1 MKIELER
8 REIHFILNLL
18 AEKPMNEVAPLV
30 EKIANQLVT
39 DCTEC
44 ANTEI
49 CKAGHYG
56 ACLCEP
62 RFLQR
67 L

>member
-1 MKIELER
+1 MTINLER

-18 AEKPMNEVAPLV
+18 AERPYMEVAPLV

-56 ACLCEP
+56 AYLCEP
-62 RFLQR
+62 RF
-67 L
+67 